1 MDVLSLRGV
10 LTLDK
15 SEYDKGLTEADTQ
28 AKGFGGKMSKAMKVG
43 TAAVAAL
50 GAGTVL
56 LSKKLVDGAK
66 DVAAYGDNVD
76 KMSQKLGLSTEGF
89 QKWDYVLK
97 IAGTDIN
104 SMSVGLKTLTN
115 KIDDAKNG
123 SEKAQGMF
131 EQLGISMDDL
141 NKMSREE
148 AFEAVIKGFQGM
160 SDSTERAAL
169 ANDLFGKSGQ
179 NLTPLFN
186 QTAEATEE
194 QLKLAEQYGMVMPE
208 AAVKASAAFED
219 SMTTLQMTTQ
229 GLKNRLLGEFL
240 PAMTKVTDGL
250 AKMFTGDMSGL
261 DDVIDGIK
269 QFISKIGEMAPKV
282 LETGGKLI
290 GELVKGLF
298 KKLPD
303 VLNAGSKLFAK
314 LLDGIQNSLGKAQ
327 PVITNIVKSIVQ
339 FFVNNAPQLI
349 ALAVQLM
356 ATLAQ
361 GLIKAIPTLIAS
373 IPTIIKGLAD
383 AFTSYDWSETGKSII
398 VALGKGISSAASV
411 LKSVLSAPIRA
422 ARDVISNGFKAA
434 KDKAVSWMNSLK
446 SSVTSKITAAKDA
459 VKRIVD
465 KIKGFFP
472 LKVGKIFSNLK
483 IPKINIKGGKAPFG
497 IGGLGTR
504 PSISVSWNK
513 KAENVPYLF
522 TNATLFGAGE
532 GVQDEIMYGKGS
544 LMKDITEAVDNSN
557 SNGVQIVNYITVSG
571 AENPED
577 FAERFSRR
585 LKLDMRTA

>member
-1 MDVLSLRGV
+1 MDVLSLRGI

-66 DVAAYGDNVD
+66 DVAKYGDHVD
-76 KMSQKLGLSTEGF
+76 KMSQKIGISSDAY
-89 QKWDYVLK
+89 QKWDYVMKRAGGNVDSLK
-97 IAGTDIN
+97 MG
-104 SMSVGLKTLTN
+104 MKTLSQQAE
-115 KIDDAKNG
+115 KGSDAFQK
-123 SEKAQGMF
+123 
-131 EQLGISMDDL
+131 LGISQ
-141 NKMSREE
+141 EE
-148 AFEAVIKGFQGM
+148 VGNLSKEELFEKTVKGLSEMEEG
-160 SDSTERAAL
+160 TERTAL
-169 ANDLFGKSGQ
+169 ATQLLGRAGADMG
-179 NLTPLFN
+179 PLLN
-186 QTAEATEE
+186 QGSDAIEE
-194 QLKLAEQYGMVMPE
+194 QMEIAEKYGMVMPE
-208 AAVKASAAFED
+208 EAVKASAAFED
-219 SMTTLQMTTQ
+219 SMTTMQMTAQ

-240 PAMTKVTDGL
+240 PSMTKITDGL
-250 AKMFTGDMSGL
+250 ALMFTGDMSGL
-261 DDVIDGIK
+261 DDVVEGIK
-269 QFISKIGEMAPKV
+269 GFIGKIGEMAPKV
-282 LETGGKLI
+282 LEAGGKII
-290 GELVKGLF
+290 GELVKGLVE
-298 KKLPD
+298 KIPEIL
-303 VLNAGSKLFAK
+303 ATGSKLFAN
-314 LLDGIQNSLGKAQ
+314 LLTGLQNSLKNAQ
-327 PVITNIVKSIVQ
+327 PVVTQIIQGIAN
-339 FFVNNAPQLI
+339 FFASNAPQLLTT
-349 ALAVQLM
+349 ALTLM

-383 AFTSYDWSETGKSII
+383 AFTNYDWTETGKSII

-411 LKSVLSAPIRA
+411 LKSVLTAPIRG
-422 ARDVISNGFKAA
+422 ARDVISNGFRAA

-483 IPKINIKGGKAPFG
+483 IPKIDIKGGKAPFG
-497 IGGLGTR
+497 LGGLGTK
-504 PSISVSWNK
+504 PSISVKWNK

-532 GVQDEIMYGKGS
+532 GVQDEVMYGKGS